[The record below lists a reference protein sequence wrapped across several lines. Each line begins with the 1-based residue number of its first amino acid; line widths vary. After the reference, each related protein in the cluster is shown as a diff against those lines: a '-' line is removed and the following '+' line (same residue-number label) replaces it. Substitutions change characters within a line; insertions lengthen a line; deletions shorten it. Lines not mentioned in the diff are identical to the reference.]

1 MTSVTFETTDTERVV
16 SVQLMDDA
24 VFEGNEV
31 FSVNLFIIPGS
42 GDPVALGSIPIIDVT
57 IVENDG

>member
-1 MTSVTFETTDTERVV
+1 MI
-16 SVQLMDDA
+16 DDA

-42 GDPVALGSIPIIDVT
+42 EDPVVLGSTSTTSIT
-57 IVENDG
+57 IVENDCKLSVLHGAML